1 MGILGF
7 FLNAFVPIYIHIY
20 LTAPRA
26 LSRGGRIKAAARK
39 VAACN
44 LSARSEGGGRV
55 TRKCVIYMRGLIEF
69 ECMFIDFSFLSR
81 ALVFNF

>member
-7 FLNAFVPIYIHIY
+7 FLNAFGPIYIHIY

-26 LSRGGRIKAAARK
+26 LSRGGRIKAAAQK

-44 LSARSEGGGRV
+44 LSARSWGGGHV
-55 TRKCVIYMRGLIEF
+55 KVCDIHAGPY
-69 ECMFIDFSFLSR
+69 
-81 ALVFNF
+81 

>member
-7 FLNAFVPIYIHIY
+7 SLNAFVPIYIHIY

-44 LSARSEGGGRV
+44 LSARSGGV
-55 TRKCVIYMRGLIEF
+55 TRTCVIYMRGLIEF

>member
-44 LSARSEGGGRV
+44 LSARLGGGHAKV
-55 TRKCVIYMRGLIEF
+55 CDIHAGP
-69 ECMFIDFSFLSR
+69 D
-81 ALVFNF
+81 